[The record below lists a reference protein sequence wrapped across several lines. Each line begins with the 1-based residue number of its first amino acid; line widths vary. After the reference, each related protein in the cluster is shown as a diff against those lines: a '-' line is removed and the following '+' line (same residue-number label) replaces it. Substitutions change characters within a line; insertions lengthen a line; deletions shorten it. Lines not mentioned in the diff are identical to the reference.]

1 MFKISA
7 QIYSLIFNYNKSKSL
22 FLIFFLVIA
31 TFVEGLSI
39 AIIFPILEILINQ
52 NSENIINNLIPMI
65 KSDGIDLI
73 LYSIII
79 ISIIFF
85 FKSLFMTFFAWWKTG
100 YHKEL
105 NEHFRVML
113 LKNYILNNY
122 LFFVKKK
129 PSILLR
135 NCYNEVGILIQ
146 CIDQFFKLAAELL
159 VFLIIFL
166 ILAFLQTKFTFFIF
180 LVFFTFG
187 LIYFFFI
194 KKRLTIWS
202 NNKIK
207 FSGKIIQLLQQT
219 FDSVKFIKIKN
230 LEKKTIKDYEKDVES
245 FSKYTRLQMFIN
257 EIPRIFLELIGVGSI
272 LFMLFLL
279 YEENKVDLS
288 YLIPTLGLLAISA
301 FRLLPCINRIIS
313 NAQSMLNSVASI
325 NAVYENLNQK
335 KEFSEKINKI
345 NFTFKD
351 KIELKNFS
359 YKYPN
364 SNKNIFN
371 DTNLVITK
379 NDFVCIAGESG
390 VGKTTLADIILG
402 LLPPTHGKI
411 FIDDQEL
418 DKNNLSSW
426 QSKIGFVP
434 QSIILFNDTIKENIA
449 LINDETNFDQKAF
462 RDAIKNA
469 QLVDFINEKDQK
481 ENFIIDEKGKNLSVG
496 QIQRIGIAR
505 ALYFNPD
512 ILVFDEFTSALDEKN
527 QDNLIEV
534 IKNISKDK
542 TIIVISHSQ
551 KILNAANKVIQ
562 IDKSKNIKILNN

>member
-1 MFKISA
+1 MLKISA

-52 NSENIINNLIPMI
+52 NSDNIIKNLIPMI

-122 LFFVKKK
+122 LFFVKNK

-272 LFMLFLL
+272 LFMLFLI

-345 NFTFKD
+345 NYTFKD

-371 DTNLVITK
+371 DTNLIITK

-449 LINDETNFDQKAF
+449 LSNDETNFDQKAF